1 MRYRSRLEIISSIL
15 HTTSNGSGAT
25 KTRIMYGVYL
35 SYSQSKEYLGFLVE
49 RGLIEYQEGTHAY
62 KPTEKGLRFL
72 KAAQQAE
79 ALIGVEPEAQV
90 DRAPFSPR

>member
-15 HTTSNGSGAT
+15 NTTSGGGAT

-49 RGLIEYQEGTHAY
+49 RGLIEYEEGTHAY

-72 KAAQQAE
+72 KAAREAE

-90 DRAPFSPR
+90 DRAPFSLR